1 MNSADPDS
9 LDPDISSFRT
19 PTSPSATAILS
30 YLEDRLPGYPFDPTT
45 DHFFVDELI
54 EDFPNIDVLEQ
65 VKAFRWFHGN
75 NPAAKHKNL
84 RIALRRWLSNAFER

>member
-9 LDPDISSFRT
+9 LVSNISSFMT
-19 PTSPSATAILS
+19 PASPAATAILS

-45 DHFFVDELI
+45 DHLFVAELI

-75 NPAAKHKNL
+75 NPAAQHKNL